1 MYLAGR
7 WADRQL
13 SRMEMIVV
21 IIVLALALTY
31 FMSYMLRM
39 FAFAERSLLTT
50 SVININTVLQYR
62 AAGYA
67 MRGDYAGLE
76 RFKGINPFALE
87 AIDPEWLDN
96 TVKPDVDGAR
106 LLTGKVYLGV
116 PPNYLGEM
124 DNVNPDEIEAGS
136 WYFDNQARTLVYMV
150 KNREFFESSLPGP
163 DRVEFYVDI
172 DYADR
177 NNNNQFD
184 PAADEYKNIRLQATG
199 EYDWRI

>member
-7 WADRQL
+7 WANRQL
-13 SRMEMIVV
+13 SKLEMIVV
-21 IIVLALALTY
+21 VIIFTLLLTY
-31 FMSYMLRM
+31 FLNYMLRM
-39 FAFAERSLLTT
+39 FAIAERSLLMT
-50 SVININTVLQYR
+50 SIININTTLQYR

-67 MRGDYAGLE
+67 LRGDYDGLE
-76 RFKGINPFALE
+76 GFKGLNPFALE
-87 AIDPEWLDN
+87 AIDPEWLAN
-96 TVKPDVDGAR
+96 TLNTEANRPQLPV
-106 LLTGKVYLGV
+106 GKVYLGL
-116 PPNYLGEM
+116 PPNYLGEL
-124 DNVNPDEIEAGS
+124 DNVDPEDIEAGS

>member
-7 WADRQL
+7 WANRQL
-13 SRMEMIVV
+13 SKLEMIVV
-21 IIVLALALTY
+21 VIIFTLLLTY
-31 FMSYMLRM
+31 FLNYMLRM
-39 FAFAERSLLTT
+39 FAIAERSLLMT
-50 SVININTVLQYR
+50 SIININTTLQYR

-67 MRGDYAGLE
+67 LRGDYDGLE
-76 RFKGINPFALE
+76 RFKGVNPYALD
-87 AIDPEWLDN
+87 AIDPEWLGN
-96 TVKPDVDGAR
+96 LVKSDVNGSR

-116 PPNYLGEM
+116 PPNYLGEL

-136 WYFDNQARTLVYMV
+136 WYFNLKARTLVYMV

-172 DYADR
+172 DYTDR

-184 PAADEYKNIRLQATG
+184 PAADDFRNIRLQATG
-199 EYDWRI
+199 KYDWRI